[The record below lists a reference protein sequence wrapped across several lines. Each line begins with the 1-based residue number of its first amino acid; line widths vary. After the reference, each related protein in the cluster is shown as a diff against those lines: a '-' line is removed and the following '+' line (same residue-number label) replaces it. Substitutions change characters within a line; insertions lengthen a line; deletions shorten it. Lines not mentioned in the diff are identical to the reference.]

1 MSYNDTIRVFE
12 HQRIAVDQIV
22 DGIPFTLTHFESLR
36 HWAKQQALPFFT
48 IEPNAIRF
56 KHYVGVIQTGH
67 LCIEILPKLDQWL
80 PDKKGVQQCLIQML
94 RCCRFLK
101 VSTFDHASL
110 LLRPLPLM
118 DLFWSFFLE
127 EVAILVK
134 EGLLR
139 SYIQKRGEQRYLKGR
154 LLLEKQL
161 QLQGANKMA
170 FHTVSTAYDYDHP
183 CNRAIYQALLVL
195 KQLPLSPAVQQLLGQ
210 VLSRFPKLKN
220 RRLAPDFFENLQ
232 LDIKTQRYANALR
245 LAQMILQQRT
255 PDVQGGSQA
264 AIALLFD
271 MNVLFEEY
279 IYQQLIRS
287 APTGIRI
294 SHQENRLFWLR
305 RSIRPDIVI
314 RSQDQTIVIDTKW
327 KLLQKGQPSMED
339 LRQMYI
345 YNKYFRADKGILL
358 YPKLRFS
365 ESISSPFHSIG
376 DSVDHG
382 ICEVNY
388 VELVKE
394 GSLNVQL
401 GQKLW
406 KKLDFT

>member
-1 MSYNDTIRVFE
+1 MPYNDTIRVFE
-12 HQRIAVDQIV
+12 HQRIVVDQEI
-22 DGIPFTLTHFESLR
+22 DGIIFTKTHFETLC
-36 HWAKQQALPFFT
+36 HWVSQQALSFFT
-48 IEPNAIRF
+48 VEPNAIRF
-56 KHYVGVIQTGH
+56 KSYVGVIQSGP

-80 PDKKGVQQCLIQML
+80 PNKEGVQGCLIDML
-94 RCCRFLK
+94 RQCRFLK

-127 EVAILVK
+127 EVAALLK

-139 SYIQKRGEQRYLKGR
+139 SYTQKRGEQQYLKGR

-161 QLQGANKMA
+161 QLQGVNKLA
-170 FHTVSTAYDYDHP
+170 FHTVSTTYDYNHP
-183 CNRAIYQALLVL
+183 CNIALYQALQVL
-195 KQLPLSPAVQQLLGQ
+195 KSLPLSPAVQQLLGQ
-210 VLSRFPKLKN
+210 VLSRFPRMANK
-220 RRLAPDFFENLQ
+220 RIAPHFFEHLQ
-232 LDIKTQRYANALR
+232 FDLKTQRYNKALR
-245 LAQMILQQRT
+245 LASMVLQQRT
-255 PDVQGGSQA
+255 PDVRGGSQS

-279 IYQQLIRS
+279 VYQQLLRS
-287 APTGIRI
+287 VPAGIRI

-314 RSQDQTIVIDTKW
+314 RSADRTIVIDTKW

-358 YPKLRFS
+358 YPKLSFS
-365 ESISSPFHSIG
+365 EAISSPFHAVG

-394 GSLNVQL
+394 GKLNLGLGTSLWQQL
-401 GQKLW
+401 SLA
-406 KKLDFT
+406 